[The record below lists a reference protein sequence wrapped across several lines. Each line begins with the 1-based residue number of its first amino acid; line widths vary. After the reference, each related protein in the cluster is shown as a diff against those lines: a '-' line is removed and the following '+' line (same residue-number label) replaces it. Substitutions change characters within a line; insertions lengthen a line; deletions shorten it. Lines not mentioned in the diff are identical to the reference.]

1 MVDDTSGSYTV
12 DIEFDDEVFVP
23 IPAAD
28 AAGLQEWAQET
39 AEDSP
44 REEGFDAD
52 VDELAASLFTTAEF
66 ADEDAV
72 LNLIYAPDGLPG
84 AALVSVYVQPTD
96 DSSLESVIDEPEE
109 GTTQQVLPF
118 ADKSAD
124 VARIIRVEAPQED
137 DSTMGLLQLQYLADG
152 AYVEV
157 IVAAPDLGELDA
169 GVPAFED
176 LAQSVTVT
184 EVDEEVEQD

>member
-1 MVDDTSGSYTV
+1 MVDDTSASYTV

-28 AAGLQEWAQET
+28 AEGLQEWAQET

-72 LNLIYAPDGLPG
+72 INLIYAPDGLPG
-84 AALVSVYVQPTD
+84 VALVSVYVQPTD
-96 DSSLESVIDEPEE
+96 EKVLEPTIDEPEE

-118 ADKSAD
+118 ADKAAD
-124 VARIIRVEAPQED
+124 VARVIRVEAPQED
-137 DSTMGLLQLQYLADG
+137 DNTMGLLQLQLLNDG

-157 IVAAPDLGELDA
+157 IVAAPDLADLDA

-184 EVDEEVEQD
+184 EIDEEVEVD